1 MKTIVVV
8 AENNDTV
15 QARCELV
22 REVLAEACSR
32 PVQVLPACSVDGVLD
47 ILAKG
52 PIDMLIVEDRMPAIT
67 GTALIRWLE
76 KLLIGTTKVLLTSD
90 PLVLAEP
97 WKFAGPDVNE
107 VLPKPLE
114 RASLARALQRWF
126 GRPATFVATP
136 GAFFAN

>member
-1 MKTIVVV
+1 MNTILVV

-22 REVLAEACSR
+22 RKVLAEECSR
-32 PVQVLPACSVDGVLD
+32 PAKVLSACSVDGVLD

-52 PIDMLIVEDRMPAIT
+52 PIDMLIVEDRLTAIT
-67 GTALIRWLE
+67 GTGLIRWLE
-76 KLLIGTTKVLLTSD
+76 KLLIGTTRVLLTSD
-90 PLVLAEP
+90 PIVLAEP

-114 RASLARALQRWF
+114 RESLMRALQRWF
-126 GRPATFVATP
+126 GRPTTFVATP
-136 GAFFAN
+136 GAFFTN